1 LWDDVKEACIQER
14 NAIMMLEINEQEKEI
29 LISQLEVMVLPELRC
44 QIGSRVPKDIRD
56 DLKKDK
62 MMLVSIVE
70 KLKASR

>member
-1 LWDDVKEACIQER
+1 
-14 NAIMMLEINEQEKEI
+14 MLEINEQEKEV

-62 MMLVSIVE
+62 MTLVNIVE

>member
-1 LWDDVKEACIQER
+1 VKEAYVQER
-14 NAIMMLEINEQEKEI
+14 NDTMMLEINEQEKEV

-70 KLKASR
+70 KLKASS

>member
-1 LWDDVKEACIQER
+1 
-14 NAIMMLEINEQEKEI
+14 MMLEINEQEKEV
-29 LISQLEVMVLPELRC
+29 LISQIEVMVLPELRC

-62 MMLVSIVE
+62 MTLVSIVE

>member
-1 LWDDVKEACIQER
+1 MI
-14 NAIMMLEINEQEKEI
+14 LEINEQEKEI
-29 LISQLEVMVLPELRC
+29 LISQIEVMVLPELRC

-62 MMLVSIVE
+62 MTLVSIVE

>member
-1 LWDDVKEACIQER
+1 MQER
-14 NAIMMLEINEQEKEI
+14 NAVMILEINEQEKEI
-29 LISQLEVMVLPELRC
+29 LISQIEVMVLPELRC

-62 MMLVSIVE
+62 MTLVSIVE

>member
-1 LWDDVKEACIQER
+1 
-14 NAIMMLEINEQEKEI
+14 MLEINEQEKEV
-29 LISQLEVMVLPELRC
+29 LISQIEVMVLPELRC

-62 MMLVSIVE
+62 MTLVSIVE

>member
-1 LWDDVKEACIQER
+1 VKEACVQER
-14 NAIMMLEINEQEKEI
+14 NAVMILEINEQEKEI
-29 LISQLEVMVLPELRC
+29 LISQIEVMVLPELRC

-62 MMLVSIVE
+62 MTLVSIVE

>member
-1 LWDDVKEACIQER
+1 MKEACVQER
-14 NAIMMLEINEQEKEI
+14 NAVMILEINEQEKEI
-29 LISQLEVMVLPELRC
+29 LISQIEVMVLPELRC

-62 MMLVSIVE
+62 MTLVSIVE